1 LARDIRAFLKG
12 AQHNTAEMIQAKRDL
27 GRTQYA
33 EKLQKERKSL
43 RRLHL
48 QSGGVLTVEDG
59 RNMVKEREKEELA
72 KARRLI
78 ERTEKR
84 AAAAAKK
91 AQREAHRIGNQ
102 TSN

>member
-1 LARDIRAFLKG
+1 
-12 AQHNTAEMIQAKRDL
+12 MIQAKRDL

-84 AAAAAKK
+84 AAAAKKAQTAAKK
-91 AQREAHRIGNQ
+91 GQREAHRIGNQ